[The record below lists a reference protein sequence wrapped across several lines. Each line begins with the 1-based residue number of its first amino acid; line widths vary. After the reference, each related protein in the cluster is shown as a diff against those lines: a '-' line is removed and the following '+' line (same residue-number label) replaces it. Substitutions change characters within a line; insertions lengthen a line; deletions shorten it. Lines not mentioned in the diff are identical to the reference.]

1 MRRRAMLGAGL
12 LAAAAMM
19 TGCTAETRPAATPTA
34 QAMQQQTAQPS
45 GASNATVG
53 EAPDETAAPD
63 ETGSPDEM
71 PEPDE
76 EKVEKLA
83 LLIDGNETEAGAV
96 KENGDLL
103 LPLMETGEALGWKAK
118 RDQTQEETQTKHQIA
133 LEKDGSRITVSYEV
147 SDNTIRR
154 ISWQKDGLLVPVDT
168 RIETIGDT
176 VYVPAAFFEE
186 ATGAKIVERGGSV
199 EVSSPEPMDTPQINQ

>member
-1 MRRRAMLGAGL
+1 MRRKAMLGAGL

-34 QAMQQQTAQPS
+34 QAMQQQTAQPA

-63 ETGSPDEM
+63 E
-71 PEPDE
+71 E
-76 EKVEKLA
+76 ETERLA
-83 LLIDGNETEAGAV
+83 LLVDGSETETGAV
-96 KENGDLL
+96 KENGALL

-118 RDQTQEETQTKHQIA
+118 RDQTEEETQTKHQIA
-133 LEKDGSRITVSYEV
+133 LEKDESRITVSYEV

-168 RIETIGDT
+168 RIETIKDT

-186 ATGAKIVERGGSV
+186 AMGATIAQKDGSV
-199 EVSSPEPMDTPQINQ
+199 EVSSPEPMDTPPINQ